1 MLRIRVDDQPMAATF
16 HVEGKLVGDS
26 VEELRKVWTAT
37 HTLDPQKQTVV
48 ELTSVLVVDA
58 AGRCLLRQL
67 HAGGAVLAGKGIMIK
82 TLINEIADGKDN
94 AGESCF
100 VLTRKR

>member
-58 AGRCLLRQL
+58 AGPPRLSAAAWRFRP
-67 HAGGAVLAGKGIMIK
+67 H
-82 TLINEIADGKDN
+82 
-94 AGESCF
+94 S
-100 VLTRKR
+100 LTRRA